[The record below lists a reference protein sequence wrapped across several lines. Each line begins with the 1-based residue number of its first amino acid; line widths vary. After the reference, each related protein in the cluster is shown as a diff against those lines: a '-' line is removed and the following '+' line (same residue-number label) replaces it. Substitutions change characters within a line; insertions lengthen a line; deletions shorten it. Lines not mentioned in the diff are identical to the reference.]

1 MRKILDHG
9 KLIFIDFGKFLG
21 VTFHIFYRSH
31 SGEIKPLPSFKRL
44 FEKQLWD
51 HSILGVLQEFH
62 FGGLSIAVAFEVAKF
77 PADDARVLDMFEVV
91 LDEDFV
97 LVVVE
102 LLIVLHEAFLF

>member
-1 MRKILDHG
+1 M
-9 KLIFIDFGKFLG
+9 
-21 VTFHIFYRSH
+21 
-31 SGEIKPLPSFKRL
+31 
-44 FEKQLWD
+44 
-51 HSILGVLQEFH
+51 
-62 FGGLSIAVAFEVAKF
+62 AKF